1 MLMFEFWA
9 EAAADASKAIEI
21 DPSMAKAYLRKG
33 CVYILYYTWLE
44 FNTYD
49 LIQNYKSFAIGS

>member
-33 CVYILYYTWLE
+33 CVYILYYTILYMTW
-44 FNTYD
+44 
-49 LIQNYKSFAIGS
+49 I